1 MIGTKQ
7 YNQVYALNNQSYTGN
22 ELQMNDTSYSPTSTP
37 AWSNLQQ
44 AANSAAELNIAE
56 LFTANPQRAEQYSTS
71 SGELYLDFSKNL
83 LSDSIWTELLALAE
97 QSQLQSHRAAM
108 FAGDPINSTENRA
121 VLHAALRAESQ
132 DAGTDLELARIAQV
146 KGQLEAVRQTSDK
159 IRRGD
164 WLGSTGKGIK
174 NLVNIGIGGSDLGP
188 KLACAAL
195 EEFAHPDINV
205 YFISN
210 VDGAEI
216 LTLLKKLDP
225 ETTLVALASKT
236 FTTQETL
243 LNAQTAIEWFQ
254 QTLGL
259 ENAQSSS
266 HFVGLTANPA
276 NAIAYGIPED
286 QILEF
291 AEWVGGRY
299 SLWSSIGLSIA
310 ISIGFEQ
317 FEQMLAGA
325 REMDLHFQNAP
336 LERNMPVIM
345 ALLGIWYS
353 NFLKAESTAVIPY
366 CERLL
371 LLPSYLQQLD
381 MESNGKATTLNGE
394 PVDYD
399 TGAIL
404 WGQTGTNGQHAFFQL
419 LHQGTRTVPIDFIAA
434 AKDNLSNDNHHRV
447 LLGNML
453 AQSSALMTGQAA
465 PEGQQYRYYPGNKP
479 SNTLILNRLSPKNFG
494 ALIALYEHKVFVQG
508 SIWNINSF
516 DQWGVDLGNKM
527 ANELLGDNAETAE
540 FDPSTKALFRHIAK
554 SN

>member
-1 MIGTKQ
+1 
-7 YNQVYALNNQSYTGN
+7 
-22 ELQMNDTSYSPTSTP
+22 MNDKSYSPSSTA
-37 AWSNLQQ
+37 AWSALHSK
-44 AANSAAELNIAE
+44 ASDTKEARITD
-56 LFTANPQRAEQYSTS
+56 LFATDPQRVNKFSLS
-71 SGELYLDFSKNL
+71 VGDLFLDFSKNL
-83 LSDSIWTELLALAE
+83 VSDSVWSALLALAK
-97 QSQLQSHRAAM
+97 QSPLESHRSAM
-108 FAGDPINSTENRA
+108 FSGQPINNTEGRA
-121 VLHAALRAESQ
+121 VLHAALRAELT
-132 DAGTDLELARIAQV
+132 DAKTDEEKARITQV
-146 KGQLEAVRQTSDK
+146 KEQLQAVKQASDK
-159 IRRGD
+159 IRAGQ
-164 WLGSTGKGIK
+164 WLGSTGIAITDV
-174 NLVNIGIGGSDLGP
+174 VNIGIGGSDLGP

-195 EEFAHPDINV
+195 EEYSHQDISLH
-205 YFISN
+205 FISN

-216 LTLLKKLDP
+216 LTTLKKLNP

-243 LNAQTAIEWFQ
+243 LNAKTAIDWFKEK
-254 QTLGL
+254 LGL
-259 ENAQSSS
+259 ENAQSTS
-266 HFVGLTANPA
+266 HFVGLTANPD
-276 NAIAYGIPED
+276 NAKAYGIPDD
-286 QILEF
+286 QILAF
-291 AEWVGGRY
+291 ADWVGGRY

-325 REMDLHFQNAP
+325 REMDIHFQQAP

-353 NFLKAESTAVIPY
+353 NFLNIESTAVIPY

-381 MESNGKATTLNGE
+381 MESNGKATQRNGE
-394 PVDYD
+394 PVDYE

-434 AKDNLSNDNHHRV
+434 AKDNLSNAEHHPV

-453 AQSSALMTGQAA
+453 AQSAALMTGQAA
-465 PEGQQYRYYPGNKP
+465 PEGQQHRFYPGNKP
-479 SNTLILNRLSPKNFG
+479 SNTLLLKELSPKNFG

-516 DQWGVDLGNKM
+516 DQWGVELGKKM
-527 ANELLGDNAETAE
+527 ANEFLAGDLETAD
-540 FDPSTKALFRHIAK
+540 FDPSTQALFAFIEEN
-554 SN
+554 S

>member
-266 HFVGLTANPA
+266 HFVGLSANPA

-336 LERNMPVIM
+336 LDRNMPVIM
-345 ALLGIWYS
+345 ALLRIWYS

-516 DQWGVDLGNKM
+516 DQWGVELGKKM

>member
-1 MIGTKQ
+1 M
-7 YNQVYALNNQSYTGN
+7 V
-22 ELQMNDTSYSPTSTP
+22 
-37 AWSNLQQ
+37 
-44 AANSAAELNIAE
+44 
-56 LFTANPQRAEQYSTS
+56 
-71 SGELYLDFSKNL
+71 
-83 LSDSIWTELLALAE
+83 SDSVWSALLALAE
-97 QSQLQSHRAAM
+97 QSPLESHRSAM
-108 FAGDPINSTENRA
+108 FSGQPINNTEGRA
-121 VLHAALRAESQ
+121 VLHAALRAELT
-132 DAGTDLELARIAQV
+132 DAKTDEEKARITQV
-146 KGQLEAVRQTSDK
+146 KEQLQAVKQASDK
-159 IRRGD
+159 IRAGQ
-164 WLGSTGKGIK
+164 WLGSTGKAITDV
-174 NLVNIGIGGSDLGP
+174 VNIGIGGSDLGP

-195 EEFAHPDINV
+195 EEYSHPDLNLH
-205 YFISN
+205 FISN

-216 LTLLKKLDP
+216 LTTLKKLNP

-243 LNAQTAIEWFQ
+243 LNAKTAIDWFKEK
-254 QTLGL
+254 LGL
-259 ENAQSSS
+259 ENAQSTS
-266 HFVGLTANPA
+266 HFVGLTANPD
-276 NAIAYGIPED
+276 NAKAYGIPDD
-286 QILEF
+286 QILAF
-291 AEWVGGRY
+291 ADWVGGRY

-325 REMDLHFQNAP
+325 REMDIHFQQAP

-353 NFLKAESTAVIPY
+353 NFLNIESTAVIPY

-381 MESNGKATTLNGE
+381 MESNGKATQRNGE
-394 PVDYD
+394 PVDYE

-434 AKDNLSNDNHHRV
+434 AKDNLSNAEHRPV

-453 AQSSALMTGQAA
+453 AQSAALMTGQAA
-465 PEGQQYRYYPGNKP
+465 PESQQHRFYPGNKP
-479 SNTLILNRLSPKNFG
+479 SNTLLLKELSPKNFG

-516 DQWGVDLGNKM
+516 DQWGVELGKKM
-527 ANELLGDNAETAE
+527 ANEFLAGDLETAD
-540 FDPSTKALFRHIAK
+540 FDPSTQALFAFIEEN
-554 SN
+554 S

>member
-1 MIGTKQ
+1 
-7 YNQVYALNNQSYTGN
+7 
-22 ELQMNDTSYSPTSTP
+22 MNSKTYSPTATS
-37 AWSNLQQ
+37 AWSNLI
-44 AANSAAELNIAE
+44 AEANIAAEVRITD
-56 LFTANPQRAEQYSTS
+56 LFAADPQRADKFSVST
-71 SGELYLDFSKNL
+71 GELFLDFSKHL
-83 LSDSIWTELLALAE
+83 LTDKVWAELLNLAE
-97 QSQLQSHRAAM
+97 QSPLQSHRTAM
-108 FAGDPINSTENRA
+108 FAGEPINSTENRA
-121 VLHAALRAESQ
+121 VLHAALRAEPA
-132 DAGTDLELARIAQV
+132 DANGDEARERIAQV
-146 KGQLEAVRQTSDK
+146 KQQLQAVRAASDK
-159 IRRGD
+159 IRAGQ
-164 WLGSTGKGIK
+164 WLGSTGKAITDV
-174 NLVNIGIGGSDLGP
+174 VNIGIGGSDLGP

-195 EEFAHPDINV
+195 EEYSRPDINLH
-205 YFISN
+205 FISN

-216 LTLLKKLDP
+216 LTTLKKLNP

-243 LNAQTAIEWFQ
+243 LNAKTAIHWFKQ
-254 QTLGL
+254 SLGL
-259 ENAQSSS
+259 DNAQNSS
-266 HFVGLTANPA
+266 HFVGLTANPD
-276 NAIAYGIPED
+276 NAIAYGIPKD

-317 FEQMLAGA
+317 FEQMLMGA
-325 REMDLHFQNAP
+325 QEMDTHFQQAP
-336 LERNMPVIM
+336 LESNMPVIM

-353 NFLKAESTAVIPY
+353 NFLKLETTAVIPY

-381 MESNGKATTLNGE
+381 MESNGKATSLDGE

-419 LHQGTRTVPIDFIAA
+419 LHQGTRIVPIDFIAA
-434 AKDNLSNDNHHRV
+434 ARDNLSNEEHHRV

-453 AQSSALMTGQAA
+453 AQSSALMTGQEA
-465 PEGQQYRYYPGNKP
+465 PEGQQHRYYAGNKP
-479 SNTLILNRLSPKNFG
+479 SNTLLLKQLSPKNFG

-516 DQWGVDLGNKM
+516 DQWGVELGKKM
-527 ANELLGDNAETAE
+527 ANELLGENSENAEL
-540 FDPSTKALFRHIAK
+540 DPSTKALFAYIGNMK
-554 SN
+554 

>member
-56 LFTANPQRAEQYSTS
+56 LLTANPQRAEQYSTS

-336 LERNMPVIM
+336 LDRNMPVIM

-516 DQWGVDLGNKM
+516 DQWGVELGKKM